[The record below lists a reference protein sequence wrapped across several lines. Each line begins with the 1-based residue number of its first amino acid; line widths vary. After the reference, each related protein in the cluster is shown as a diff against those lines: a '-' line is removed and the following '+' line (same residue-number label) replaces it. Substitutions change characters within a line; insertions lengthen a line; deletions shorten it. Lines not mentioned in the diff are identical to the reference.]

1 LGRLLR
7 DFAVDGQGIVFGRF
21 QHVPRHVMRD
31 VIAAGSMRWAV
42 GVSTVRGMSET
53 VQSTGPTYPAL
64 GALPLARET
73 VDRRCEQRAE
83 AGWLDALRSNPD
95 TGYLILVSGRAHV
108 RGGALEL
115 VARERVPAGGTEI
128 YLGFDGAREI
138 VLHAFHEDP
147 GMLTREHTGTDP
159 GEWLGLRD
167 VAAGL
172 SPRDAGLFVEA
183 VAIANWNHTMSF
195 CPRCG
200 HALESS
206 ASGWVKVCTNDG
218 SEHFPRTDPAIIV
231 AITDTDDRLLLGAN
245 AQWGGKRFSTLAG
258 FVEPGESLES
268 AVIREVAEESGVTV
282 SNPRY
287 MGSQPWPFP
296 CSLMFGFRATALST
310 ELRPDGVEIIDLRW
324 FTREELAAQIR
335 SGEIGVPAGVS
346 IASALIE
353 EWYGGA
359 LPEPEHL
366 EN

>member
-1 LGRLLR
+1 
-7 DFAVDGQGIVFGRF
+7 
-21 QHVPRHVMRD
+21 MR
-31 VIAAGSMRWAV
+31 I
-42 GVSTVRGMSET
+42 STVRGMSET
-53 VQSTGPTYPAL
+53 AQPAGPTHPAL
-64 GALPLARET
+64 GALPLARES
-73 VDRRCEQRAE
+73 VDRRCERRTE
-83 AGWLDALRSNPD
+83 ADWLERLGKDSE
-95 TGYLILVSGRAHV
+95 TGNLILVGGRAHV
-108 RGGALEL
+108 RDGALEL
-115 VARERVPAGGTEI
+115 VARAQVPAGGTEI
-128 YLGFDGAREI
+128 YLGFDGTREI
-138 VLHAFHEDP
+138 VLHSFHDDP
-147 GMLTREHTGTDP
+147 GELTKERTGADP

-172 SPRDAGLFVEA
+172 GPRDAGLFVEA
-183 VAIANWNHTMSF
+183 VAIANWNHSMQY

-200 HALESS
+200 HHLEPA
-206 ASGWVKVCTNDG
+206 ASGWVKACPNDA

-231 AITDTDDRLLLGAN
+231 AITDKDDRLLLGAN

-268 AVIREVAEESGVTV
+268 AVVREVAEESGVSV
-282 SNPRY
+282 ANPRY

-296 CSLMFGFRATALST
+296 CSLMLGFRATALGT

-335 SGEIGVPAGVS
+335 SGEIGVPVGVS

-353 EWYGGA
+353 DWYGGA

>member
-1 LGRLLR
+1 
-7 DFAVDGQGIVFGRF
+7 
-21 QHVPRHVMRD
+21 
-31 VIAAGSMRWAV
+31 
-42 GVSTVRGMSET
+42 MSET
-53 VQSTGPTYPAL
+53 AQPAGPTHPAL
-64 GALPLARET
+64 GALPLARES
-73 VDRRCEQRAE
+73 VDRRCERRTE
-83 AGWLDALRSNPD
+83 ADWLERLGNAPE
-95 TGYLILVSGRAHV
+95 TGYLIMVGGRVHV
-108 RGGALEL
+108 RDGALEL
-115 VARERVPAGGTEI
+115 VARAQVPDGGTEV

-138 VLHAFHEDP
+138 VLHAFHDDP
-147 GMLTREHTGTDP
+147 GVLTRGHQGADP

-172 SPRDAGLFVEA
+172 APRDAGLFVEA
-183 VAIANWNHTMSF
+183 VAIANWNHTMQF

-200 HALESS
+200 HQLESR
-206 ASGWVKVCTNDG
+206 ASGWVKACPNDA

-231 AITDTDDRLLLGAN
+231 AITDKDDRLLLGAN

-268 AVIREVAEESGVTV
+268 AVIREVAEESGVV
-282 SNPRY
+282 VANPRY

-296 CSLMFGFRATALST
+296 CSLMLGFTATALDT

-335 SGEIGVPAGVS
+335 SGEIGVPVGVS

-353 EWYGGA
+353 DWYGGA